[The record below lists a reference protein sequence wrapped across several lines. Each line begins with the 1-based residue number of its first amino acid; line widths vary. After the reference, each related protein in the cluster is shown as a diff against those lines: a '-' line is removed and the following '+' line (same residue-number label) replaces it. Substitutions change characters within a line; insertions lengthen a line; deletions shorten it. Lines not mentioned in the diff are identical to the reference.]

1 MPKTIPWVE
10 IRKWLEQ
17 YEKGKSEAKIAKD
30 AKRDAKTVKRGIERA
45 RRERDAATA
54 RAELLKEALQKHQNQ
69 LLGVVDNVL
78 SALVV
83 PSPDLSLNRQRDGS
97 LSPIKLSGATISYD
111 REKGLVLELRDEN
124 TTQWK
129 LLKEHLKRDRLW
141 GMVDRWKEA
150 MIAHIHAR
158 GELKLKVEQLLESIT
173 GYKLVDTP
181 TTPPFL
187 YSNYTVDL
195 LYGTVINRA
204 LQAVDVDDVNLEK
217 DIIADTSTGEV
228 RYRNSLTL
236 AKAPGE
242 EKHCRKNIISTF
254 IKVQK
259 SGKIDKVA
267 NTYNGLNEATVKA
280 RRAVEEI
287 SLLGFVPGY
296 CRVCRRLGI

>member
-1 MPKTIPWVE
+1 MPKTIPLVE

-45 RRERDAATA
+45 RRERGAATA

-83 PSPDLSLNRQRDGS
+83 PGPDLSLNRQRDGS

-150 MIAHIHAR
+150 MIAHTHAR
-158 GELKLKVEQLLESIT
+158 IELKLKVEQLLKSIT

-187 YSNYTVDL
+187 YSNYTVNL
-195 LYGTVINRA
+195 LYRTVINRA
-204 LQAVDVDDVNLEK
+204 LQAVDDVNLEE
-217 DIIADTSTGEV
+217 DITADTSTGEV

-242 EKHCRKNIISTF
+242 EEHCRKNIISTF

-267 NTYNGLNEATVKA
+267 NTYNSLNEATVKA